1 MKENNN
7 REEHQVEVVDVDY
20 VGIVAFLVFLA
31 VLWQNSYYTNF
42 EC

>member
-1 MKENNN
+1 MKQNKPQEQQ
-7 REEHQVEVVDVDY
+7 HEVADIDY
-20 VGIVAFLVFLA
+20 FGIVAFLVFLV